1 MKIKRILAGLL
12 TAVCLCC
19 ILSVQAETV
28 RGDLTARFAGK
39 PTMEMDGETL
49 TLRGRVTT
57 ALLVGML
64 PREQGREAYLIA
76 LVAEDDNRKL
86 VSPVWIEG
94 GVAAAVFEAAED
106 AETGC
111 QAAVEALQGAM
122 PGVEIDYYACLNL
135 QGISEGEEMDEQRLR
150 ERVSALRA
158 EVETASSAE
167 IQTLYKQM
175 EPYITTNMK
184 SGAMMKFLDK
194 ADRYERSESVHLD
207 EQDGAAMN
215 RLLADVFYERAE

>member
-1 MKIKRILAGLL
+1 MPRKGEALPVTNARG
-12 TAVCLCC
+12 
-19 ILSVQAETV
+19 SVALVQGGNQRSRQEEIV
-28 RGDLTARFAGK
+28 RFAKRLQERGMELKTDSPALAEALGLPALPEGK
-39 PTMEMDGETL
+39 
-49 TLRGRVTT
+49 
-57 ALLVGML
+57 LL
-64 PREQGREAYLIA
+64 A
-76 LVAEDDNRKL
+76 
-86 VSPVWIEG
+86 
-94 GVAAAVFEAAED
+94 
-106 AETGC
+106 GC

-122 PGVEIDYYACLNL
+122 PGVEIDDYACLNL

-207 EQDGAAMN
+207 EQDEAAMN

>member
-1 MKIKRILAGLL
+1 M
-12 TAVCLCC
+12 
-19 ILSVQAETV
+19 
-28 RGDLTARFAGK
+28 
-39 PTMEMDGETL
+39 
-49 TLRGRVTT
+49 
-57 ALLVGML
+57 
-64 PREQGREAYLIA
+64 
-76 LVAEDDNRKL
+76 
-86 VSPVWIEG
+86 
-94 GVAAAVFEAAED
+94 
-106 AETGC
+106 
-111 QAAVEALQGAM
+111 EALQGAM

-207 EQDGAAMN
+207 EQDEAAMN